1 MKIGEQLESI
11 NKSVNT
17 KNIHLY
23 ADVSGDFNPIHIDK
37 EFGEASQ
44 FGSNIAHGMMV
55 ASLISELMTGNFG
68 YAWYSSGTMKIRF
81 RSPVL
86 PNDHITVAGEI
97 TKIDDSTERKVT
109 CSVSIKRQNDEVAIS
124 GTTTVSMP
132 LKSKVE
138 DS

>member
-1 MKIGEQLESI
+1 MKIGEELESI
-11 NKSVNT
+11 NKSVDT

-81 RSPVL
+81 RAPVL
-86 PNDHITVAGEI
+86 PNDHITVAGKI
-97 TKIDDSTERKVT
+97 TKIDDSPERKVT

-132 LKSKVE
+132 LKSKIK
-138 DS
+138 DF